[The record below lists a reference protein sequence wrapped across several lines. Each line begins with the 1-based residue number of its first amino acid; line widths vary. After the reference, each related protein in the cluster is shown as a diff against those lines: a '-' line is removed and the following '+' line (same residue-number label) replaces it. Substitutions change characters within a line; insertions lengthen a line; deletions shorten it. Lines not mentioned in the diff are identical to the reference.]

1 MKKRNNKTT
10 HIGTRIVFYTREGQ
24 GQAGFEI
31 RSHDLSIE
39 LLKHGIH
46 SHIVSFKDFHKNKS
60 ELEIS
65 FLIKLFL
72 NIKSFF
78 KILRFKPEILILQRV
93 NYHFIAALIYKI
105 LFRPKLILDID
116 DWEIRENLRP
126 YFLGITNSFADNLT
140 RFIASFSDVV
150 VVSSIYLEEYLT
162 PYAKKI
168 IKIPSGISQEQ
179 FTKSEDSAGY
189 LRCVW
194 NGSLDREETVDDICK
209 LVKIFDEKAEPELKL
224 LIIARGSMVEKLNI
238 LIKNLNNSSI
248 QLIKNCHRKDIP
260 KLLNSCCIG
269 LLPLFRPSKFY
280 QAKSPVKLF
289 EYMATGLIV
298 VASKQGEALHILKD
312 GESGF
317 LVSSHQEMI
326 DRINLISKQ
335 DFNINIQLVK
345 KAYSLYQAE
354 FSLEKVSKTWR
365 NILTDLI

>member
-1 MKKRNNKTT
+1 MKERMNKTT
-10 HIGTRIVFYTREGQ
+10 NTGARIVFYTREGQ

-60 ELEIS
+60 EQEIG
-65 FLIKLFL
+65 FLTKIFL

-93 NYHFIAALIYKI
+93 NYHFIAALIYKM
-105 LFRPKLILDID
+105 LFGPKLILDID
-116 DWEIRENLRP
+116 DWEIRENLKTC
-126 YFLGITNSFADNLT
+126 FFGLTNSFADNLT
-140 RFIASFSDVV
+140 KFIASFSDVV

-179 FTKSEDSAGY
+179 FTKSEDSTVY

-194 NGSLDREETVDDICK
+194 NGSLEREETVDDICK
-209 LVKIFDEKAEPELKL
+209 LVKIFAEKADSGLKL
-224 LIIARGSMVEKLNI
+224 LIIARGHMVEKLNT
-238 LIKNLNNSSI
+238 LIKNINNPSI

-260 KLLNSCCIG
+260 KLLSSCHIG
-269 LLPLFRPSKFY
+269 LLPLFHPSRFY

-298 VASKQGEALHILKD
+298 VASKQGEVSHILKD
-312 GESGF
+312 GESGV
-317 LVSSHQEMI
+317 LVSSHQEMM
-326 DRINLISKQ
+326 DRVNLISRQ
-335 DFNINIQLVK
+335 DFNINIQLVN

-354 FSLEKVSKTWR
+354 FSLEEVSKTWQE
-365 NILTDLI
+365 ILVDLM